1 MMSLLLLPVLLL
13 IQKNLLMTQIVGDA
27 VQVEVGE
34 ESLESPP
41 LSSLSMMVRLF
52 VSLSFHI

>member
-1 MMSLLLLPVLLL
+1 MMSQLLPVLLL

-34 ESLESPP
+34 GSLQSPP
-41 LSSLSMMVRLF
+41 LSSLSLMVRLF